1 MGIIRET
8 SEMSDTERMAA
19 RNSNFQHIENT
30 VHFIETG
37 YTGGWHYLKLS
48 NGTALLWGLIT
59 ETGANMT
66 VKDNGIYQSAQRKIA
81 LPFAVA
87 NAVCTGRLSNGVLLT
102 NAWAS
107 VDDSKFNYTVGH
119 IEPRESQDFAARI
132 FIIGN
137 WK

>member
-1 MGIIRET
+1 MDIIRET
-8 SEMSDTERMAA
+8 AEMSDSERMAV
-19 RNSNFQHIENT
+19 RNSNMQYLKSVPHI
-30 VHFIETG
+30 IESG
-37 YTGGWHYLKLS
+37 YSGGWNYRKFS
-48 NGTALLWGLIT
+48 DGMVTLWGMIT

-66 VKDNGIYQSAQRKIA
+66 VKSNGIYQSAVRNRT

-87 NAVCTGRLSNGVLLT
+87 NAICTGQLSNGILLT

-107 VDDSKFNYTVGH
+107 TDDAQFHYTVGH
-119 IEPRESQDFAARI
+119 IEPKESQDFAARI

>member
-8 SEMSDTERMAA
+8 AAMSDTERMAA
-19 RNSNFQHIENT
+19 RNSNMQYLKSVPHI
-30 VHFIETG
+30 IESG
-37 YTGGWHYLKLS
+37 YSGGWNYRKFS
-48 NGTALLWGLIT
+48 DGMVILWGTIP

-66 VKDNGIYQSAQRKIA
+66 VKNNGIYQSATRSIA

-87 NAVCTGRLSNGVLLT
+87 NAVCTGQVSNGVLLT

-107 VDDSKFNYTVGH
+107 TDDSNLNYTIGH
-119 IEPRESQDFAARI
+119 IEPKESQDCTVRI
-132 FIIGN
+132 FIIGS